1 MKRKKI
7 SPPVQREFYLNRI
20 LQKIVFLRYMQDPEK
35 IHDRRQHN
43 DRAYQPRA
51 RQSILLFYPHF
62 IRLYKTKLLFFAIAS
77 LRLGQNNTGCFFV
90 RLF

>member
-35 IHDRRQHN
+35 IHERRQHN
-43 DRAYQPRA
+43 DQAYQPRA

-62 IRLYKTKLLFFAIAS
+62 IRLYKKNVFSLAIAF
-77 LRLGQNNTGCFFV
+77 LGLGQNNTGCFFA